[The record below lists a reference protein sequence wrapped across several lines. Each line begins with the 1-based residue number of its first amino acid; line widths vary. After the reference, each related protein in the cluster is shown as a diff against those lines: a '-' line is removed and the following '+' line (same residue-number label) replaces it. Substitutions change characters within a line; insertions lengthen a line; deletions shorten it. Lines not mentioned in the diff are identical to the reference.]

1 LDGCPNGSVRT
12 VCAVLPMIDLFE
24 NGMAPVIG
32 GALDQTPS
40 FLAAARFL
48 KMEDRRAEAYDG
60 K

>member
-1 LDGCPNGSVRT
+1 
-12 VCAVLPMIDLFE
+12 MIDLFE
-24 NGMAPVIG
+24 NGMAPVTG